1 MRFNALWVAGSLASV
16 LFSSTHAFAAADAW
30 QGFYAGA
37 ALGGREQETQWK
49 QDGKFAS
56 PLNGGTVQL
65 NMDNKNDSK
74 DSATYTALYGGYNWA
89 LSERVLAGVEVSGGY
104 ANNQS
109 EENLISLNLPA
120 GFTRDLGISTTV
132 KTDWD
137 ASLRG
142 RLGFLLTP
150 SVLLYG
156 TGGVAVT
163 RMNITG
169 YCSNRVVAFCTGYVK
184 SDDSK
189 TLVGWTAGFGV
200 ETSLTSNLL
209 ARAEYQYSDYGSESF
224 WSPEMVP
231 NRAFGVHSKADL
243 STQSL
248 TLGLAYHF

>member
-1 MRFNALWVAGSLASV
+1 MHFKSLWVASSLASV
-16 LFSSTHAFAAADAW
+16 LFVSSNAFAAADAW

-37 ALGGREQETQWK
+37 ALGGREQATEWK

-56 PLNGGTVQL
+56 PFDGSTLDIGQTS
-65 NMDNKNDSK
+65 KNDSK
-74 DSATYTALYGGYNWA
+74 DSAAYIALYGGYNWA
-89 LSERVLAGVEVSGGY
+89 LGERLLAGVEVAGGY

-109 EENLISLNLPA
+109 EKNRLDIDIP
-120 GFTRDLGISTTV
+120 FDLGTYATV

-163 RMNITG
+163 RMNTIG
-169 YCSNRVVAFCTGYVK
+169 YCSNALPILCATSVK
-184 SDDSK
+184 TDDSK

-200 ETSLTSNLL
+200 ETSLSANLS

-224 WSPEMVP
+224 WAPEWQY
-231 NRAFGVHSKADL
+231 NRAYGLHNKVDL

-248 TLGLAYHF
+248 SLGLAYHF